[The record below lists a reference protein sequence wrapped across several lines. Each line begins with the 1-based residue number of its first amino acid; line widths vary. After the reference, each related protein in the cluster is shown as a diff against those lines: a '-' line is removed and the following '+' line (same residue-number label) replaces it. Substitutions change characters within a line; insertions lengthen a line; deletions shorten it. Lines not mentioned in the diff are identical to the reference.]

1 MKKNEYKDISPTIY
15 IQGVFVDL
23 CFALKHMASHHP
35 LLGTWNMYYHLPN
48 DKSWDLASYKFILA
62 GVSSVEEVIGLNK
75 ALTDAV
81 IKYCM
86 LFVMRDGITP
96 MWEDPKNRTGGCF
109 SYKII
114 NKQVPSVWKAL
125 MCALCGETLCT
136 DPKYNRLINGITIS
150 PKKNFCIVKIWLSD
164 CSVQDSN
171 IIINIPNLSK
181 QGCLFREHA
190 PEF

>member
-1 MKKNEYKDISPTIY
+1 MS
-15 IQGVFVDL
+15 
-23 CFALKHMASHHP
+23 SHHP
-35 LLGTWNMYYHLPN
+35 LLGKWNLYYHLPH
-48 DKSWDLASYKFILA
+48 DKNWTLESYKMIQA
-62 GVSSVEEVIGLNK
+62 GVSTVEDVLALNN
-75 ALTDAV
+75 TTSDHV

-86 LFVMRDGITP
+86 LFVMREGITP
-96 MWEDPKNRTGGCF
+96 MWEDPKNRKGGCF

-125 MCALCGETLCT
+125 MTSLCGETLCV
-136 DPKYNRLINGITIS
+136 DPQYNTLINGITIS

-171 IIINIPNLSK
+171 IIINIPHLSK
-181 QGCLFREHA
+181 QGCIFREHA